1 MTDSKRAFGT
11 EGEELA
17 ARFLVKKKKMKLLQ
31 KNFCVRGGEIDLIL
45 MDKKTLVFCEVK
57 TRTQRSSHLGSAAL
71 AVDHRKQRH
80 LTHAAKIFLA
90 KFGREYRYEDCRFD
104 VIELYLPEP
113 PTTVYVR
120 HTPYA
125 FEARR

>member
-17 ARFLVKKKKMKLLQ
+17 QRFLTKKKKMKLIE

-57 TRTQRSSHLGSAAL
+57 TRSQRSSHLGSAAL
-71 AVDHRKQRH
+71 AVDYRKQRH
-80 LTHAAKIFLA
+80 LTYAAKVYLA
-90 KFGREYRYEDCRFD
+90 KHGRDLRFEDTRFD
-104 VIELYLPEP
+104 VVELYLPDP

-125 FEARR
+125 FMARR